1 MNRMFRGDGGSVA
14 RMLVENTAE
23 TSDSNRHAKTVVP
36 SLGGQ
41 CEVWFCRGCMCVGD
55 GLKPVGALRGFKSD
69 ADKTRGSCSVITL
82 RGSSSADKARTLCPV
97 ILRFE
102 GKPC

>member
-1 MNRMFRGDGGSVA
+1 
-14 RMLVENTAE
+14 
-23 TSDSNRHAKTVVP
+23 
-36 SLGGQ
+36 
-41 CEVWFCRGCMCVGD
+41 MCVGD
-55 GLKPVGALRGFKSD
+55 GLKPVGALRGGKRD
-69 ADKTRGSCSVITL
+69 AGKTRGSCSVITL

>member
-1 MNRMFRGDGGSVA
+1 
-14 RMLVENTAE
+14 
-23 TSDSNRHAKTVVP
+23 
-36 SLGGQ
+36 
-41 CEVWFCRGCMCVGD
+41 MCVGD

-69 ADKTRGSCSVITL
+69 ADKTRGTCSVIAL
-82 RGSSSADKARTLCPV
+82 RGSSSADKARILCPV